1 MRIGSRR
8 ISKRRLMHIW
18 ADAKKNILGMIFLV
32 LGLRI
37 GYLYIT
43 HWFPLETD
51 TEVAIILA
59 TVWGLCGGAIAMG
72 LILFGLCTILLDETT
87 KKRRR

>member
-1 MRIGSRR
+1 MRIGNRR
-8 ISKRRLMHIW
+8 ISNRRLMHIW
-18 ADAKKNILGMIFLV
+18 ANTKKNILGIIFLV
-32 LGLRI
+32 LGVRV

-51 TEVAIILA
+51 TDFAIALA
-59 TVWGLCGGAIAMG
+59 TAWGLCGGAIAMG
-72 LILFGLCTILLDETT
+72 LILFGLCTILLDETP